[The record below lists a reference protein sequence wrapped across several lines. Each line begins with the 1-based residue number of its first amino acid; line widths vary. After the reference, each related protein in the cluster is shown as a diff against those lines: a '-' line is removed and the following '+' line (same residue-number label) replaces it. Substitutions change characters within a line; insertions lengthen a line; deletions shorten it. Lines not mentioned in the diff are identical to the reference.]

1 MSKTARHAPAV
12 RSLPLID
19 SLLSL
24 TAFATAVPT
33 LFALVATQAWWL
45 ELFSHF
51 RLQYLAAQLL
61 LLAALALR
69 RRWRTSLLLVPL
81 AALNASAAGAYWPRE
96 PDPVSGRPD
105 VRIMTANLYEDAS
118 DAARFIPQARQED
131 PDVLALVEFSHE
143 WQAALA
149 TLTAEY
155 PYRSLE
161 PRHGSFGIALLSRL
175 PIIEQRSFEL
185 LSSTTLDVRLM
196 LPDGRALRV
205 LAVHLRP
212 PQSPRLAG
220 ERNRQLSELGEIV
233 RRIDEPLIVTG
244 DFNMTP
250 YSPLFEDWSAQT
262 GLRDARTRW
271 SFSWPAFFPLLG
283 IPIDHCM
290 ISRHFVVGEQ
300 RRGKAFGSDHYPIL
314 TELYLRGDP

>member
-1 MSKTARHAPAV
+1 MSRTARHTPAS
-12 RSLPLID
+12 RSLLLID
-19 SLLSL
+19 SLLGL
-24 TAFATAVPT
+24 AAFATAVPT
-33 LFALVATQAWWL
+33 LLALAAAQAWWL

-51 RLQYLAAQLL
+51 RLQYLAAQLV

-69 RRWRTSLLLVPL
+69 RRWRMSLLLIPL
-81 AALNASAAGAYWPRE
+81 AALNASATSAYWPRE
-96 PDPVSGRPD
+96 PNPVSGRPD

-118 DAARFIPQARQED
+118 DAARFIPQAQRED

-143 WQAALA
+143 WQAALS

-155 PYRSLE
+155 PYSSLE

-185 LSSTTLDVRLM
+185 LSSTTLDVRLA
-196 LPDGRALRV
+196 LPDGRALRL

-220 ERNRQLSELGEIV
+220 ERNRQLTELGKIV
-233 RRIDEPLIVTG
+233 SRIDEPLIVIG
-244 DFNMTP
+244 DFNTTP
-250 YSPLFEDWSAQT
+250 YSPLFKDWSAQT

-271 SFSWPAFFPLLG
+271 SFSWPASFPLLG

-290 ISRHFVVGEQ
+290 ISEHFIAGEQ
-300 RRGKAFGSDHYPIL
+300 RRGEAFGSDHYPIL